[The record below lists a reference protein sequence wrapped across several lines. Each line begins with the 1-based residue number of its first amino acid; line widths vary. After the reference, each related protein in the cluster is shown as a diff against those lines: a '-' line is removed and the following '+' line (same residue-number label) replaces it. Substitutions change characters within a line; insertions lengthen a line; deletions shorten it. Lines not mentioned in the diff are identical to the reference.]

1 MGSEGGEG
9 RRDVASKKGAIFLVP
24 GPKMRFTRAQH
35 GGEFAAIRRA
45 SKNHDLHTKVT
56 DHFDSCRVP
65 FIFWSQL

>member
-56 DHFDSCRVP
+56 AGSQENRVRVT
-65 FIFWSQL
+65 SL